1 MTQRDDSPCSSSSA
15 LAGCS
20 DSPCVGDRSPGR
32 SRRSDREGPHR
43 RFPVRQLSGLGLK
56 RRRAKPDDKIWAVTT
71 YDHRVVTLRCGE
83 DPSPLSGWGWRHIK
97 GRRHLGDLGWDDD
110 LFMWAM
116 KQTLKGAAPTYQDR
130 GTLLYSGPIYLIN
143 YDEKV
148 GHWFR
153 AEYNFDVAVIPS
165 NGNVVTAYGN
175 YKRTTDCYSLERCQQ
190 YP

>member
-1 MTQRDDSPCSSSSA
+1 MTARVRVVLRWLVALTLLASAIGLPGVPAAAIAKGPIAASRFDSYQDSASS
-15 LAGCS
+15 GC
-20 DSPCVGDRSPGR
+20 G
-32 SRRSDREGPHR
+32 
-43 RFPVRQLSGLGLK
+43 
-56 RRRAKPDDKIWAVTT
+56 RRAKPDDKIWAVTT